1 MYLCTRLF
9 IKTYEM
15 KIKNLLMVGCA
26 TLMLASCTTPRSITY
41 FPDTQN
47 GEVLTVNDVKGITL
61 KPGDKL
67 SIIVHTKSIELNNV
81 LNMPVTSQVIGYQ
94 ETQSLYQAQGTS
106 GYTIDAEGNIDYPL
120 IGTVKAEGKTRTEL
134 AAHLKQILTE
144 KQVAVDAVVTVEYMN
159 LGYAVLGEVRNP
171 GYYKFTTDRCDILQ
185 ALSRAGDLLIT
196 GKRQNVKVVRTIGDK
211 QETYLI
217 DLQDQKSMVTSPAY
231 YLQQN
236 DVVYVDP
243 NDFRKRQATS
253 NANQLTSASFW
264 LSAIS
269 VLTTVSVLIF
279 K

>member
-26 TLMLASCTTPRSITY
+26 ALMLASCSTPKTITY
-41 FPDTQN
+41 FPETQD
-47 GEVLTVNDVKGITL
+47 GEVFTVNDIKGITL

-94 ETQSLYQAQGTS
+94 ETQALYQAQGTS
-106 GYTIDAEGNIDYPL
+106 GYTIDADGNIDYPL

-134 AAHLKQILTE
+134 AAYLKQILTD

-159 LGYAVLGEVRNP
+159 LGYSVLGEVRNP
-171 GYYKFTTDRCDILQ
+171 GYYKFTSDKCDILQ
-185 ALSRAGDLLIT
+185 AISRAGDLLIT
-196 GKRQNVKVVRTIGDK
+196 GKRHNVKVIRTVGTK

-217 DLQDQKSMVTSPAY
+217 DLQDHKAMVESPAY
-231 YLQQN
+231 YIQQN
-236 DVVYVDP
+236 DVVYVEP
-243 NDFRKRQATS
+243 NDFRKRQATA
-253 NANQLTSASFW
+253 NANQMANPSFW

-269 VLTTVSVLIF
+269 VLTTVAVLIF

>member
-1 MYLCTRLF
+1 
-9 IKTYEM
+9 M

-26 TLMLASCTTPRSITY
+26 ALLLASCGTPKSITY
-41 FPDTQN
+41 FPDTEN
-47 GEVLTVNDVKGITL
+47 GEVLPVNDIKGITL

-94 ETQSLYQAQGTS
+94 ETQALYQSQGTS

-134 AAHLKQILTE
+134 AAYLKQILTE

-159 LGYAVLGEVRNP
+159 LGYSVMGEVRNP
-171 GYYKFTTDRCDILQ
+171 GYYKFTTDKCDVLQ
-185 ALSRAGDLLIT
+185 AISRAGDLLIT
-196 GKRQNVKVVRTIGDK
+196 GKRNNVKVIRTIGNK
-211 QETYLI
+211 QETYLV
-217 DLQDQKSMVTSPAY
+217 DLQDHKAMLSSPAY

-236 DVVYVDP
+236 DVVYVEP
-243 NDFRKRQATS
+243 NDYRKRQANA
-253 NANQLTSASFW
+253 NANQFANASFW

-269 VLTTVSVLIF
+269 VLTTISVLIF

>member
-1 MYLCTRLF
+1 
-9 IKTYEM
+9 M
-15 KIKNLLMVGCA
+15 KIKNLLMASCA
-26 TLMLASCTTPRSITY
+26 AIILASCTTPKTITY
-41 FPDTQN
+41 FPDTKD
-47 GEVLTVNDVKGITL
+47 GEVLTVNDCKGITL

-120 IGTVKAEGKTRTEL
+120 IGTVKAEGLTRTEL

-144 KQVAVDAVVTVEYMN
+144 KQVATDAVVTVEYMN

-171 GYYKFTTDRCDILQ
+171 GYYKFTSDKCDILQ

-196 GKRQNVKVVRTIGDK
+196 GKRHNVKVVRTIGDK

-217 DLQDQKSMVTSPAY
+217 DLQNHQSMVASPAF

-236 DVVYVDP
+236 DVVYVEP
-243 NDFRKRQATS
+243 NSYQKRQSTA
-253 NANQLTSASFW
+253 NASEITKASFW

>member
-1 MYLCTRLF
+1 
-9 IKTYEM
+9 M
-15 KIKNLLMVGCA
+15 KIKNLLMAGCA
-26 TLMLASCTTPRSITY
+26 AMILASCTTPKTITY
-41 FPDTQN
+41 FPDTKD
-47 GEVLTVNDVKGITL
+47 GEVLTVNDCKGITL

-120 IGTVKAEGKTRTEL
+120 IGTVKAEGLTRTEL
-134 AAHLKQILTE
+134 AAHLKQILSE

-171 GYYKFTTDRCDILQ
+171 GYYKFTSDKCDILQ

-196 GKRQNVKVVRTIGDK
+196 GKRHNVKVVRTIGDR

-217 DLQDQKSMVTSPAY
+217 DLQNHQSMVESPAF

-236 DVVYVDP
+236 DVVYVEP